1 MWLRGSGLHPP
12 GKGREQEKGG
22 KAELKVTS
30 SWDSIMPSARDTEV
44 MCIDRARNSGLSVT
58 HKALS

>member
-30 SWDSIMPSARDTEV
+30 SWDSIMPSAHDTEV
-44 MCIDRARNSGLSVT
+44 THVDRAQNSGLSVT